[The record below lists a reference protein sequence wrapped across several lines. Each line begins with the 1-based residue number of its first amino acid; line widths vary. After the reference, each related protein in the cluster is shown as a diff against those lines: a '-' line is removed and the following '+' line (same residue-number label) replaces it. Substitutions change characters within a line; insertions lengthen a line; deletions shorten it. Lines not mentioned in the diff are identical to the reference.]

1 MILKSASEKV
11 KEYGFP
17 VIMEYN
23 NPSFHGTQKGVCIC
37 IKDNE
42 SGKIIENHIIELVI
56 ESNVTSELK
65 QNLDMILSNNGVSY
79 CQIREK
85 YNVENKQIR
94 IQDQKGNIV
103 RRLVFPN
110 KGSYGPNSDM
120 GRFMENLTLYND
132 NGRNPTDDAP
142 DSAALTTQ
150 QFIEGDSKPNKVK
163 PMKRLW

>member
-1 MILKSASEKV
+1 MPIFTKVQNENNFDLYLKDCLFTKKA
-11 KEYGFP
+11 
-17 VIMEYN
+17 
-23 NPSFHGTQKGVCIC
+23 T
-37 IKDNE
+37 KDMYYEIVN
-42 SGKIIENHIIELVI
+42 KIIENHIIELVI

-163 PMKRLW
+163 PMKRIW

>member
-1 MILKSASEKV
+1 
-11 KEYGFP
+11 
-17 VIMEYN
+17 
-23 NPSFHGTQKGVCIC
+23 
-37 IKDNE
+37 
-42 SGKIIENHIIELVI
+42 
-56 ESNVTSELK
+56 
-65 QNLDMILSNNGVSY
+65 MILSNNGVSY